1 MIVVLDTNV
10 LVAALRSR
18 HGASNALLQRMA
30 LGQFRP
36 AVSTALCLEYDDV
49 LHRPGKVPAYT
60 AQQIT
65 EFIDSVLSVA
75 REAYIYFRW
84 RPFLRDP
91 NDDLVFECALASGA
105 THIVTFNGNH
115 FEGVSAFGIAVVTP
129 GDFLHILP
137 TP

>member
-1 MIVVLDTNV
+1 MSSLPRCV
-10 LVAALRSR
+10 
-18 HGASNALLQRMA
+18 HGMA

-49 LHRPGKVPAYT
+49 LHRPGMAPAYSS
-60 AQQIT
+60 QQIT
-65 EFIDSVLSVA
+65 EFIDSVLSGA

-91 NDDLVFECALASGA
+91 NDDLVFECALAAGA
-105 THIVTFNGNH
+105 THIVTFNGDD